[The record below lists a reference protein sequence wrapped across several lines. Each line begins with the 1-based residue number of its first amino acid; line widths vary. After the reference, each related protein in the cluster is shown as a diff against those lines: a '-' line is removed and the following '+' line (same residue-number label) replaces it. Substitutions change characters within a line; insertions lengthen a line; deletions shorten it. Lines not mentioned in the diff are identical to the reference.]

1 MANMDI
7 NHVFEIGRLT
17 RDAEVT
23 YTPGGMPV
31 GKISIA
37 VNRHVKKGQ
46 EWVDETN
53 YFDVSLF
60 GKQAE
65 GLKPYLTKGKQIAID
80 GYLKQDRWQDQT
92 TGQNRSAVKIVAN
105 DIQLLGGRDGGQ
117 RNNNQNNGYPDE
129 NYDPNDNPF

>member
-7 NHVFEIGRLT
+7 NHVVEIGHLT

-23 YTPGGMPV
+23 YTPGGMAI

-37 VNRHVKKGQ
+37 VNRRVKKGQ
-46 EWVDETN
+46 EWVDEAN
-53 YFDVSLF
+53 YFDVSVF

-65 GLKPYLTKGKQIAID
+65 SLKPYLTKGKMVGID
-80 GYLKQDRWQDQT
+80 GFLKQDRWQDAT

-105 DIQLLGGRDGGQ
+105 DIQLLGGKDGGS
-117 RNNNQNNGYPDE
+117 QNNGGYQDAG
-129 NYDPNDNPF
+129 YDPDGYSYN